1 MWIDI
6 SWRQPQ
12 KLWEKLE
19 WEMTLRQ
26 EKKKRLHLWV
36 AEVASEIASGF
47 LLVACSAALLLVA
60 SSGGQP
66 ARVVE

>member
-1 MWIDI
+1 MGND
-6 SWRQPQ
+6 
-12 KLWEKLE
+12 LE
-19 WEMTLRQ
+19 TR
-26 EKKKRLHLWV
+26 KKKRLHLWV